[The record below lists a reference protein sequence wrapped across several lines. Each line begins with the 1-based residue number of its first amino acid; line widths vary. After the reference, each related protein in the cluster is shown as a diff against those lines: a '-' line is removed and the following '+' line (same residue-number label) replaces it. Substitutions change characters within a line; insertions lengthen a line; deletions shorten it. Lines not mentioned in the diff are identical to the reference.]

1 MRRSE
6 DDLLL
11 AKAKFQILAVR
22 MPKSVIDVAGHDLN
36 DNDMVAFKV
45 AIILPDAF
53 SRGVNMERR
62 STKPLGKFVAHRLK
76 ICAAS
81 TRAYDGQQDL
91 DQIRHDS
98 PTTTQARGSRPLA
111 PETSR
116 TKPTLARANVVWAG
130 EGNSR
135 FRFSVLALNA

>member
-1 MRRSE
+1 MHRPE

-22 MPKSVIDVAGHDLN
+22 IPPRVVDVAGHDLN
-36 DNDMVAFKV
+36 DNDMVALKI

-53 SRGVNMERR
+53 SWGVDMERR
-62 STKPLGKFVAHRLK
+62 STEPVGKFVAHRLK

-81 TRAYDGQQDL
+81 T
-91 DQIRHDS
+91 
-98 PTTTQARGSRPLA
+98 QARGSRPLA
-111 PETSR
+111 PETPR
-116 TKPTLARANVVWAG
+116 TNPTLARANVVWAG
-130 EGNSR
+130 EGKSR